1 MTSLVRMTSA
11 TVPRLLLLLL
21 ALRAQQNLAQS
32 SSINDVEE
40 ESSEERLMDERPVL
54 VLPAAAKAVEW
65 VVSQRKP
72 DWGWGSDTANTVLSL
87 RLANATWFA
96 PENFEAQLAIKQL
109 ELELVLRLWKH
120 RELPLTTGHLA
131 VNVMALVALCR
142 DPRAFYSKD
151 LVAMVGHQEGVVDFE
166 VAFAQL
172 SICTAG
178 HHVRKSRVRRLIDM
192 TTDQSK
198 IHSIDTL
205 SVVILALH
213 CAQHQRRHDLRH
225 FIDHAVHTLLHHQ
238 AADGS
243 FNGNLH
249 STALAL
255 QAMMSSQLAGSWNA
269 TRAQEYVIS
278 HQRPDG
284 SFGSLFDTNAVLP
297 LLGGRTLLDVALRR
311 CSRVTHDTVDSDDAP
326 VDDFEMP
333 EDTPPVP
340 SGLPSRQDVSNTTSE
355 EMVKM
360 TYIIWK
366 GNNATSNYNLTFT
379 VPVNTTFLTVM
390 KMAAEQD
397 DRFVFSASH
406 WGHGLYIHTLAGAKE
421 QKLGYWFWLLFRMR
435 EPPVPGVKP
444 DNKFVVGTGVQ
455 ETIVNDGD
463 YFLFWFHQI

>member
-1 MTSLVRMTSA
+1 MTSERSIVTSA
-11 TVPRLLLLLL
+11 RLPLLVLCVVVCFPLHV
-21 ALRAQQNLAQS
+21 ATQY
-32 SSINDVEE
+32 INDLQD
-40 ESSEERLMDERPVL
+40 SGDTDWARPMDERPVL
-54 VLPAAAKAVEW
+54 ALPAAGRAVAW
-65 VVSQRKP
+65 VVGQRRP
-72 DWGWGSDTANTVLSL
+72 DWGWATDTAHTVLAL
-87 RLANATWFA
+87 RLANATWFN
-96 PENFEAQLAIKQL
+96 PSNLEAQLVTKQL

-151 LVAMVGHQEGVVDFE
+151 LVAMLGHQEGEVDFE

-172 SICTAG
+172 ATCTAG
-178 HHVRKSRVRRLIDM
+178 HHVRKSRVRRLVDM

-213 CAQHQRRHDLRH
+213 CAQHQRHRDL
-225 FIDHAVHTLLHHQ
+225 LLVIQQALHNLLKHQ
-238 AADGS
+238 APDGS
-243 FNGNLH
+243 FNANLH

-269 TRAQEYVIS
+269 TRAQEYVLS

-284 SFGSLFDTNAVLP
+284 SFGGLFDTNAVLP
-297 LLGGRTLLDVALRR
+297 LLGGRTLLDVALRK
-311 CSRVTHDTVDSDDAP
+311 CPRVAHDTIDDQDAP
-326 VDDFEMP
+326 VDEFDLP
-333 EDTPPVP
+333 DHPAPVP
-340 SGLPSRQDVSNTTSE
+340 TDLPQRPDISNTT
-355 EMVKM
+355 MVKL

-366 GNNATSNYNLTFT
+366 GNNASSNYNLTFT

-406 WGHGLYIHTLAGAKE
+406 WGHGLYIHTLAGAQE
-421 QKLGYWFWLLFRMR
+421 QKLGYWFWLLFRMK
-435 EPPVPGVKP
+435 EPPVPGTKP
-444 DNKFVVGTGVQ
+444 DNKFIVGTGVQ
-455 ETIVNDGD
+455 ETIVGDGD
-463 YFLFWFHQI
+463 YMLFWYHQI

>member
-1 MTSLVRMTSA
+1 
-11 TVPRLLLLLL
+11 
-21 ALRAQQNLAQS
+21 
-32 SSINDVEE
+32 
-40 ESSEERLMDERPVL
+40 MDERPVL
-54 VLPAAAKAVEW
+54 VLPAAARAVEW
-65 VVSQRKP
+65 VVGQRRA
-72 DWGWGSDTANTVLSL
+72 DWGWGSDTAHTLLAL

-96 PENFEAQLAIKQL
+96 PENLDAQLSTKQL

-151 LVAMVGHQEGVVDFE
+151 LVAMLGHQEGGVDFE

-172 SICTAG
+172 ATCTAG
-178 HHVRKSRVRRLIDM
+178 HHVRKSRIRRLVEM
-192 TTDQSK
+192 STERNK

-213 CAQHQRRHDLRH
+213 CAQHQRRHDLKH
-225 FIDHAVHTLLHHQ
+225 FIDQAVHTLLHHQ

-243 FNGNLH
+243 FNKNLH

-255 QAMMSSQLAGSWNA
+255 QAMLSSQLAGSWNA
-269 TRAQEYVIS
+269 TRAQEYVMS

-297 LLGGRTLLDVALRR
+297 LMGGRTLLDVALRR
-311 CSRVTHDTVDSDDAP
+311 CPRVTHDTIDSEDAP
-326 VDDFEMP
+326 VDEFDMP
-333 EDTPPVP
+333 GDSVPVP
-340 SGLPSRQDVSNTTSE
+340 SDLTPRPDLSNTTAE
-355 EMVKM
+355 ELIKT

-366 GNNATSNYNLTFT
+366 GNNASTHYNLTFN
-379 VPVNTTFLTVM
+379 VPVNTTFLTIM

-397 DRFVFSASH
+397 ERFVFSASH
-406 WGHGLYIHTLAGAKE
+406 WGNGLYIHTLAGAKE
-421 QKLGYWFWLLFRMR
+421 QKLGYWFWLLYRLR
-435 EPPVPGVKP
+435 EAPVPGVKP

-455 ETIVNDGD
+455 ETIINDGD
-463 YFLFWFHQI
+463 LLLFWYHQI